1 MQRRTFLAATG
12 SAALASSATARKP
25 NIVLILLD
33 DAGYADLGCYGQK
46 KILTPNIDRLAS
58 EGVRFTDCY
67 AGGAVCAPSR
77 SVLMTG
83 LHTGHTP
90 VRANAATVPLL
101 PSDITVA
108 EVLKKAG
115 YATGAFGKWGLGDA
129 DTSGAATR
137 KGFDEFF
144 GYLHQTHAH
153 DYFPEYLRDGEKKF
167 PLQGNEHR
175 GRKQYS
181 ADLIHSRALQFIRS
195 SKDRPFFLYSCTTL
209 PHGRFE
215 PPGDEPYTDRDWPQP
230 EKNYAAMLTRADR
243 QVGQILKLLKELNLE
258 KDTVVFLASD
268 NGGTGGEGRDVRFF
282 QSTGVF
288 RAQKGTVYEG
298 GIRVPMIVRWP
309 GRVKAGTVNS
319 SPWAFCDVL
328 PTLAAIAGVQAP
340 APSDGMSVLPTILG
354 ESQQRSKGLYWE
366 QHRYNR
372 KAQRLEGLMQAARL
386 GDWKGVRQ
394 APGAPLEIYNLKTD
408 AGEATDL
415 SGKRPDLR
423 EKFEAFL
430 MAEHSEPRLH
440 NNGNWEYANE
450 A

>member
-1 MQRRTFLAATG
+1 MNRRQFLAATG
-12 SAALASSATARKP
+12 SAALANSAAGRKP

-33 DAGYADLGCYGQK
+33 DAGYADLGCYGQE

-90 VRANAATVPLL
+90 VRANAGTVPILA
-101 PSDITVA
+101 SDVTVA
-108 EVLKKAG
+108 EILKKAG
-115 YATGAFGKWGLGDA
+115 YATGAFGKWALGDA

-137 KGFDEFF
+137 NGFDQFF

-153 DYFPEYLRDGEKKF
+153 DYYPQYLRDGEKKF
-167 PLQGNEHR
+167 PLPGNEHG

-181 ADLIHSRALQFIRS
+181 ADLIHARATQFVRS
-195 SKDRPFFLYSCTTL
+195 NKDRPFFLYSCTTL
-209 PHGRFE
+209 PHARFE
-215 PPGDEPYTDRDWPQP
+215 PPSDEPYTDRNWPQA

-243 QVGQILKLLKELNLE
+243 QVGEILQLLKELKIENE
-258 KDTVVFLASD
+258 TIVFLASD
-268 NGGTGGEGRDVRFF
+268 NGGTGGVGRDLRFF
-282 QSTGVF
+282 GSTGLF

-309 GRVKAGTVNS
+309 GRTKAGTRNS
-319 SPWAFCDVL
+319 FPWAFCDIL
-328 PTLAAIAGVQAP
+328 PTLAEIARTK
-340 APSDGMSVLPTILG
+340 APSALDGISVMPTILG
-354 ESQQRSKGLYWE
+354 GTQRRATGLYWE

-372 KAQRLEGLMQAARL
+372 KAQKLEGMMQAARI
-386 GDWKGVRQ
+386 GDWKAVRP
-394 APGAPLEIYNLKTD
+394 APGAPLELYNLKTD
-408 AGEATDL
+408 VGETVNLSASTPAI
-415 SGKRPDLR
+415 SGKLETFLR
-423 EKFEAFL
+423 SQ
-430 MAEHSEPRLH
+430 HSEPRPH
-440 NNGNWEYANE
+440 NNGNWEYADE